1 MPVKRRGI
9 SEIISTIILILIV
22 SVAGTYLFAY
32 STTYIQ
38 TQSDQFLSDN
48 EITVG
53 KAQERFT
60 VTTVWWSGSGQ
71 FLNLTIYNY
80 GQNDIAV
87 SDIYI
92 DGVRVSDYSFG
103 RNAKILTGDLQQ
115 IGVNSPITITSGVSY
130 KISIVSSRGVSKSVY
145 WEA

>member
-1 MPVKRRGI
+1 MKRRGI

-38 TQSDQFLSDN
+38 AQNDQFLSDN

-80 GQNDIAV
+80 GQNDIAI

-103 RNAKILTGDLQQ
+103 RNVKILTGDLHQ
-115 IGVNSPITITSGVSY
+115 IGITSPIAITSGFSY